1 MMNVREY
8 VQMFDSILGAENPF
22 PPYNK
27 PDYINYVKLNQ
38 SRMARWSKTLQLNPD
53 LIDTLNDLEESQH
66 WIMITEPWCGDA
78 AHSIPFLAAIAEQSP
93 KITYEIQLRDSDPF
107 LINNYLTH
115 GGKSIP
121 KLIVRDLL
129 GTDLFTW
136 GPRPAASQEL
146 FNLLKSNGAQYDEIT
161 VKLQAWYNADKG
173 QSIQKELLT
182 LIVGQTV

>member
-1 MMNVREY
+1 
-8 VQMFDSILGAENPF
+8 
-22 PPYNK
+22 
-27 PDYINYVKLNQ
+27 
-38 SRMARWSKTLQLNPD
+38 
-53 LIDTLNDLEESQH
+53 
-66 WIMITEPWCGDA
+66 MITEPWCGDA